1 MMKKIYSAPLT
12 ERVMGFSMSA
22 IMGLSKRDDNGV
34 WGQDLG
40 DDEDDYTDDD
50 GRANPGGIWDRM
62 DDTLL

>member
-1 MMKKIYSAPLT
+1 MKKIYSAPLT
-12 ERVMGFSMSA
+12 ECEMGFYMSA
-22 IMGLSKRDDNGV
+22 ILGLSKKDDNGH

-40 DDEDDYTDDD
+40 DDDDETEDD